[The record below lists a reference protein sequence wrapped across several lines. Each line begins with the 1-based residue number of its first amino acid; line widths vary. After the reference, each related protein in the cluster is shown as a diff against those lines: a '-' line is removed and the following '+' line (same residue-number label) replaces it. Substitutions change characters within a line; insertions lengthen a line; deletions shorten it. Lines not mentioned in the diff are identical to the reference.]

1 MLLIG
6 NIQRLTVNVG
16 VRQHLWRHTSKGP
29 EPASPAPAGDIAD
42 LNNPA
47 DRVQVEGNRYNDEH
61 MALVEQ

>member
-1 MLLIG
+1 MLAYG
-6 NIQRLTVNVG
+6 NIYGATRA
-16 VRQHLWRHTSKGP
+16 KGP

-61 MALVEQ
+61 MALVE